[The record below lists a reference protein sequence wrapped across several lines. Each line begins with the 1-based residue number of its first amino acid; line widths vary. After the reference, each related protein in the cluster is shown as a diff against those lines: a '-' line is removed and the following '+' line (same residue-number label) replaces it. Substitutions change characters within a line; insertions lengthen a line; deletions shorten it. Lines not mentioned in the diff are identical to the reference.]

1 MNCPPR
7 CAAAGGNDLMRKIL
21 VAIDGSDCALR
32 ALAFAVRQ
40 ARYAPSGALHV
51 LTVEPPA
58 DTFTASE
65 IYVSAEHIRKVA
77 AERAAA
83 ILAAAAEQLKE
94 EDVPFELEQL
104 RGEAA
109 ATVARRAAELGCESI
124 IMGTH
129 GRGQL
134 GVIVMGSVAQRVVH
148 DATLPVTLVK

>member
-1 MNCPPR
+1 
-7 CAAAGGNDLMRKIL
+7 LRKIL
-21 VAIDGSDCALR
+21 VAIDGSNCALR

-40 ARYAPSGALHV
+40 ARYQPAAALHV

-65 IYVSAEHIRKVA
+65 IYVSADHIRKVA

-83 ILAAAAEQLKE
+83 ILAAAAERLKQ
-94 EDVPFELEQL
+94 EDVPYELEQL

-109 ATVARRAAELGCESI
+109 ATVARRAAELDCESI
-124 IMGTH
+124 VMGTH

>member
-1 MNCPPR
+1 M
-7 CAAAGGNDLMRKIL
+7 LRKIL

-32 ALAFAVRQ
+32 ALAFAVKQ
-40 ARYAPSGALHV
+40 ARYAPTAALHV
-51 LTVEPPA
+51 LTVEPSA
-58 DTFTASE
+58 DAFTASE
-65 IYVSAEHIRKVA
+65 IYVSAERIRKVA

-83 ILAAAAEQLKE
+83 ILAAAAEQLKQQ
-94 EDVPFELEQL
+94 DVPFELEQL
-104 RGEAA
+104 QGEAA